1 MFSDMLTLN
10 HQEQQEAAE
19 RIHQLMADGMSS
31 GEAIAL
37 VAKEIRAKH
46 AVKKQTDND
55 LKLREITFFMLL
67 HIVDMMDMPYTFN
80 YTYF

>member
-1 MFSDMLTLN
+1 MLADMLTLN

-31 GEAIAL
+31 GEAIAF

-46 AVKKQTDND
+46 AVKKQNNND
-55 LKLREITFFMLL
+55 LK
-67 HIVDMMDMPYTFN
+67 
-80 YTYF
+80 